1 MTTSIEGLAARLR
14 EICGPGHVI
23 TDPMEL
29 RTYECDG
36 LTSHRCTPALAVL
49 PGTAAE
55 VASAVTACAAAA
67 VPFVARGS
75 GTGLSG
81 GALPQS
87 DGVLIVLSR
96 MRSVLEIDPVSR
108 RAVVEPGVTNLAVS
122 KAAAPF
128 GLFYAPDPS
137 SQVVCSV
144 GGNVAENSGGAHCLK
159 HGFTVNHVTG
169 LEIVTPA
176 GEVAWLGDGTGVSTG
191 YDLTGAFTGS
201 EGTLGIVTKVVV
213 KLLPIPE
220 VVHTLLAA
228 YGSTAEGG
236 QAVSDIIAAGI
247 MPAAIEMMDALS
259 IEAAEAAVH
268 CNYPAGAGA
277 VLIVELDGPASEVEA
292 ELATV
297 RSLCEKAGATELRAA
312 DDPVE
317 RALIWAGR
325 KSAFAAVGRIS
336 PSYIVQDGV
345 VPRTSLGAV
354 LAQISALSA
363 AAGIRVANVFH
374 AGDGNLHPLVLYD
387 DTVPGQAEVA
397 EQLSGAIL
405 DACLEHGGSIT
416 GEHGVGVD
424 KARYMPKMFSAGDL
438 DTMQLLRC
446 AFDPASLCN
455 PGKIFP
461 TPRLCGEV
469 PGPRREPHP
478 AVTAGQAEIF

>member
-1 MTTSIEGLAARLR
+1 MTTTIEALAARLR
-14 EICGPGHVI
+14 EICGPGQVI

-36 LTSHRCTPALAVL
+36 LTSHRSMPALAVL

-169 LEIVTPA
+169 LEVVTPA
-176 GEVAWLGDGTGVSTG
+176 GEVVWLGDGTGVSTG
-191 YDLTGAFTGS
+191 YDLLGAFTGS

-213 KLLPIPE
+213 KLLPVPE

-228 YGSTAEGG
+228 YASTAEGG

-336 PSYIVQDGV
+336 PDYIVQDGV